1 MTMNKTENISLG
13 SLIREERIKKGLT
26 QAQLGRMIGLKDSR
40 VSKIEKGAPI
50 TPEVASFILGKM
62 GSRLQIKVI
71 GTEEYDPEVLT
82 FLMSAIYNFSLQKS
96 IPLNKAYQYLQT
108 FKGLEFLQQYY
119 DIEQTLGNDEIV
131 SDLTRVCANNGGL
144 L

>member
-1 MTMNKTENISLG
+1 MNETENKSLG

-62 GSRLQIKVI
+62 GSRLQIKVV
-71 GTEEYDPEVLT
+71 GTEDYNPGLMA
-82 FLMSAIYNFSLQKS
+82 FLMSATYNFSLQKS
-96 IPLNKAYQYLQT
+96 IPLNRAFQYLQT

-119 DIEQTLGNDEIV
+119 DIEQTLGNDEIMN
-131 SDLTRVCANNGGL
+131 DLTRVCANNGGL